1 MNTLEQRIRSFEQ
14 DQQRASDYVDALA
27 AAEPDM
33 SAVELEDA
41 YYAELFKTA
50 QPEVPGTSYFT
61 SKFMNLA
68 PERKV
73 EEIATMLLRV
83 LYNADADTD
92 ANIAVVDAV
101 TDLRSIVAKN
111 KIEA

>member
-1 MNTLEQRIRSFEQ
+1 MNTLQDKIRNFEQ
-14 DQQRASDYVDALA
+14 DQQRASDYMEALA

-50 QPEVPGTSYFT
+50 TVPGTSYFT

-101 TDLRSIVAKN
+101 TDLRSFVAKN

>member
-1 MNTLEQRIRSFEQ
+1 MQS
-14 DQQRASDYVDALA
+14 
-27 AAEPDM
+27 
-33 SAVELEDA
+33 
-41 YYAELFKTA
+41 K
-50 QPEVPGTSYFT
+50 YFT
-61 SKFMNLA
+61 QEFSNLL

-101 TDLRSIVAKN
+101 TQLRGSIAKN
-111 KIEA
+111 TIEA